1 MINYLVD
8 CRLFIVIWF
17 LVHFFLTFL
26 YVQKVLCPVNKWVL
40 KQNQSRPTDLEC
52 VYDVC
57 SHDACVNPLD
67 NLWCLHLS
75 CHSAKCHM
83 SFFCFSFTMSFFLP
97 FPTHCYPPFSFFSI
111 FLESVLFCF
120 TLSFWPF
127 PVYESLLFLFVFISA
142 FLTLPPPP
150 HFSVFQC
157 LSCLLGLKD
166 HLYPSGYFWQW
177 NVPGFRFLW
186 C

>member
-1 MINYLVD
+1 MLIYLVD
-8 CRLFIVIWF
+8 CRLFIVILIF
-17 LVHFFLTFL
+17 FNLVFSAFFLTFL

-52 VYDVC
+52 VYDVY

-83 SFFCFSFTMSFFLP
+83 SFSFAFLSQCLFSAFSYPFLSSFF
-97 FPTHCYPPFSFFSI
+97 
-111 FLESVLFCF
+111 FLFDLSGVCIVLFYFVILTIPSLCVSTFSLCF
-120 TLSFWPF
+120 YFC
-127 PVYESLLFLFVFISA
+127 ISY
-142 FLTLPPPP
+142 TPPPT

-166 HLYPSGYFWQW
+166 HLYPSGYF
-177 NVPGFRFLW
+177 
-186 C
+186 